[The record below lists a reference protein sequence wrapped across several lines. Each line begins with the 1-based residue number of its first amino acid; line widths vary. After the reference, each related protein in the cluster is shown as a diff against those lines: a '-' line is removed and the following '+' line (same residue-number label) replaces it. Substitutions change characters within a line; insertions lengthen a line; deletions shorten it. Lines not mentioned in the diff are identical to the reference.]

1 MTFVQNDRY
10 SDLDA
15 LAADL
20 NLLFD
25 NAKQYNREES
35 KIYKV
40 C

>member
-1 MTFVQNDRY
+1 V
-10 SDLDA
+10 DA
-15 LAADL
+15 LASDL

-40 C
+40 GRLLYSLNEWL

>member
-1 MTFVQNDRY
+1 MDG
-10 SDLDA
+10 

-40 C
+40 IVM